1 MQQYIYLY
9 LAIKHQFS
17 DISFY
22 RKDDSVMTVASN
34 LERNLCAPAHSQGA
48 SPLASGTG
56 ARTPYPP
63 KNIKPAIA
71 SFPDNRQYPS
81 LPVTQ
86 RNNRRRWV

>member
-34 LERNLCAPAHSQGA
+34 LGRNLCAPAHSQSA

-56 ARTPYPP
+56 VRTPD
-63 KNIKPAIA
+63 AA
-71 SFPDNRQYPS
+71 
-81 LPVTQ
+81 
-86 RNNRRRWV
+86 